1 MHFSKRIV
9 SSLVVTIL
17 AVVVNPTVAEDDSIV
32 TYNFCDA
39 DALTLP
45 AKQTSLSSLE
55 YNKFY
60 KLCPGLHQNSNGDGT
75 ILPLCQPRC
84 GNNSNFCF
92 FATRPAS
99 GPPPKDSQQED
110 EDDDGET
117 HEKII
122 IELSGGGACWDGMT
136 CSLVSS
142 NLAIPAE
149 LNAYVGMSCAT
160 LASLGVNLMCSK
172 TIVNIDLSEYNY
184 IFIPYCTQ
192 DVHMGDATPSPYGV
206 QHAGGHNL

>member
-1 MHFSKRIV
+1 MRFSKRIV

-17 AVVVNPTVAEDDSIV
+17 AVAVNPTVAEDDSIV
-32 TYNFCDA
+32 TYDFCDA

-45 AKQTSLSSLE
+45 AEQTSLSSLE

-60 KLCPGLHQNSNGDGT
+60 KLCPGLHQNSNGDDGT

-84 GNNSNFCF
+84 GNNSNFSF

-117 HEKII
+117 HERII
-122 IELSGGGACWDGMT
+122 TEFSGGGAC
-136 CSLVSS
+136 
-142 NLAIPAE
+142 I
-149 LNAYVGMSCAT
+149 
-160 LASLGVNLMCSK
+160 
-172 TIVNIDLSEYNY
+172 
-184 IFIPYCTQ
+184 
-192 DVHMGDATPSPYGV
+192 
-206 QHAGGHNL
+206 